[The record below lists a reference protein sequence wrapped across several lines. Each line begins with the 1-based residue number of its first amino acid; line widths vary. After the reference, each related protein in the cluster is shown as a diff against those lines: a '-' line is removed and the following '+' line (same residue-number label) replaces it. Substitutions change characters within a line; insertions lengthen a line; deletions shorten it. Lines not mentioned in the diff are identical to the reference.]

1 MTRFFSILLIVLFA
15 AGCCF
20 ALGPEQI
27 LIIANSDVN
36 ESVQL
41 ADYYSKSRAVPAENI
56 LKIPL
61 GSDLS
66 EQMSRKQYDEVLAS
80 AVRKELT
87 EKQLHSQIKC
97 LLTLYGVP
105 IKIASAGPLKNS
117 EQMLPKL
124 TELLDTKEKEFKI
137 ALEKLSRLGMKEMAA
152 QNPAPPKSFEDI
164 LKNLSDDTKQALK
177 RIEYI
182 EQQDERDLQ
191 YRQWIRLLKFIYGPA
206 YAAKE
211 AQQLP
216 QISFKLSRTEEDQLR
231 RNNLSLQ
238 LVENQNWSI
247 EKKLDTNFYQAL
259 ESVGGLVNCLSN
271 LKADISRCR
280 GDETAASVDSE
291 LSMVLYGDYDL
302 YKWQKN
308 DMQNM
313 PLWMPSKTL
322 MVSRL
327 DGPSMKIAASLIDK
341 AIEAE
346 KNDLSGK
353 AYIDTRG
360 LTVTEKPPSYSFEY
374 YDLSLL
380 NLAEMLKRKTAM
392 DVIVEKTDSLFAPG
406 SCPQTAIYCG
416 WYSVKKYIDAFDF
429 VPGAVGFH
437 IASFE
442 AMDLRNHA
450 SSNWCPAMLARGIT
464 ATLGP
469 VNEPYLNSFPE
480 PDKFFAELLDGKTLV
495 EAFYRT
501 NPFNSWQMIL
511 IGDPLY
517 TLNIKQS
524 DNKGQYRRT
533 EGN

>member
-1 MTRFFSILLIVLFA
+1 MTRFFSILFVMLFA
-15 AGCCF
+15 GCGF
-20 ALGPEQI
+20 ALEPAQI

-41 ADYYSKSRAVPAENI
+41 ADYYSKSRAIPAENI

-66 EQMSRKQYDEVLAS
+66 EQMSRKQYDELLAS
-80 AVRKELT
+80 AVRKKLA
-87 EKQLHSQIKC
+87 EKHFSGRVKC

-117 EQMLPKL
+117 EQILPKL
-124 TELLDTKEKEFKI
+124 TSLLDTKEQEFKI
-137 ALEKLSRLGMKEMAA
+137 VLEKLSRLGMKEMVP
-152 QNPAPPKSFEDI
+152 QNPTPAKSFEDI
-164 LKNLSDDTKQALK
+164 LKNLSDDAKQALK

-211 AQQLP
+211 AQQHP
-216 QISFKLSRTEEDQLR
+216 QISFKLSRTEEDQLQ

-238 LVENQNWSI
+238 MIESQNWSI
-247 EKKLDTNFYQAL
+247 EKKLGTNFYQTL

-291 LSMVLYGDYDL
+291 LSMALCGDYDL

-313 PLWMPSKTL
+313 PLWLPSKTL

-327 DGPSMKIAASLIDK
+327 DGPSIKIAVSLIDK

-346 KNDLSGK
+346 KNGLSGR

-360 LTVTEKPPSYSFEY
+360 LTVTENPPLYSFEY

-380 NLAEMLKRKTAM
+380 NLAEMLKRKTSM
-392 DVIVEKTDSLFAPG
+392 DVVVEKTDSLFAPG
-406 SCPQTAIYCG
+406 SCPKTAIYCG

-442 AMDLRNHA
+442 AMDLRNPA

-480 PDKFFAELLDGKTLV
+480 PDKFFGELLDGKPLA
-495 EAFYRT
+495 EAFFRT

-524 DNKGQYRRT
+524 DNKSQNHRT
-533 EGN
+533 AGN

>member
-1 MTRFFSILLIVLFA
+1 MTRFFSISLVILF

-20 ALGPEQI
+20 ALEPSQI

-36 ESVQL
+36 ESVLL

-61 GSDLS
+61 GSNLS
-66 EQMSRKQYDEVLAS
+66 EQMSRKQYDKVLAP

-87 EKQLHSQIKC
+87 EKHLSNPIKC

-124 TELLDTKEKEFKI
+124 TELLDTKDKEFKA
-137 ALEKLSRLGMKEMAA
+137 ALEKLSQLGMKEMAT
-152 QNPAPPKSFEDI
+152 QDSAPPKSFEDI

-182 EQQDERDLQ
+182 EQQDERESQ
-191 YRQWIRLLKFIYGPA
+191 YRRWIGLLKLIYGPA
-206 YAAKE
+206 YAAKK
-211 AQQLP
+211 AQQYP
-216 QISFKLSRTEEDQLR
+216 RISFKLSREEEDQLR
-231 RNNLSLQ
+231 KNSLI
-238 LVENQNWSI
+238 LKMAENQNWNI
-247 EKKLDTNFYQAL
+247 EKKLDANFYQTL
-259 ESVGGLVNCLSN
+259 ESAVGFVGCLSN
-271 LKADISRCR
+271 LKADIGRCR

-308 DMQNM
+308 DLQNM

-327 DGPSMKIAASLIDK
+327 DGSSMKIAAALIDK
-341 AIEAE
+341 AIETE
-346 KNDLSGK
+346 KKGLWGK

-360 LTVTEKPPSYSFEY
+360 LIVTGKPLPYSFEY

-380 NLAEMLKRKTAM
+380 NLAEMFGQKTSM
-392 DVIVEKTDSLFAPG
+392 DVVVEKTGSLFAPA
-406 SCPQTAIYCG
+406 SCPQTALYCG

-442 AMDLRNHA
+442 AMDLRNSS

-469 VNEPYLNSFPE
+469 VNEPYLHSFPE

-495 EAFYRT
+495 EAFFRT

-511 IGDPLY
+511 VGDPLY
-517 TLNIKQS
+517 MLNIK
-524 DNKGQYRRT
+524 
-533 EGN
+533 